1 MELLKKIIE
10 GDEDAFRRLFD
21 MYYQR
26 LFHVALYFMKNRQSA
41 EEVVADVFFI
51 IWKRKERLGE
61 IEDLSNYLYTSVKN
75 QALQYLKR
83 NIYKEDN
90 TDLYSIEYIADETNP
105 EAQLL
110 SDECQ
115 ALIQEAIN
123 SLPPKCKEVFRLV
136 LSDKLTHKQIA
147 ALLDISEKTV
157 EAHIANAYKKISASV
172 NKKYSS
178 KNLLG
183 QFFIVFV

>member
-75 QALQYLKR
+75 QALQYL
-83 NIYKEDN
+83 
-90 TDLYSIEYIADETNP
+90 
-105 EAQLL
+105 
-110 SDECQ
+110 
-115 ALIQEAIN
+115 
-123 SLPPKCKEVFRLV
+123 
-136 LSDKLTHKQIA
+136 
-147 ALLDISEKTV
+147 
-157 EAHIANAYKKISASV
+157 
-172 NKKYSS
+172 
-178 KNLLG
+178 
-183 QFFIVFV
+183 